1 MENIIRKK
9 QIKPVSESA
18 INNVIAFYNEVSEKL
33 DYNDNNLSKIGIYN
47 LFTKHKVPFSTFKA
61 IIKLGFITKL
71 GVSIYNCNLQTLNKQ
86 QAAKVVRLRNHLAS
100 LRIEKRK
107 NERKEAEKIIKN
119 EVKSTI
125 KKEKINYRKN
135 RKPKKVSLFRKI
147 INFLFR
153 K

>member
-9 QIKPVSESA
+9 QTKPVSESA
-18 INNVIAFYNEVSEKL
+18 INNVIAFYNEVSKKL
-33 DYNDNNLSKIGIYN
+33 DYNDNDLSKIGIYN
-47 LFTKHKVPFSTFKA
+47 LFTKNKVPFSTLKA

-86 QAAKVVRLRNHLAS
+86 QAVKVVRLRNHLAA

-107 NERKEAEKIIKN
+107 NEGKGAEKIIKK

-135 RKPKKVSLFRKI
+135 RKPKNVSLFRKI

>member
-1 MENIIRKK
+1 MENTITKK
-9 QIKPVSESA
+9 QIKPISEST
-18 INNVIAFYNEVSEKL
+18 INNVIAFYNEVSKKL
-33 DYNDNNLSKIGIYN
+33 DYNDNDLSKVGIYN
-47 LFTKHKVPFSTFKA
+47 LFRKHKVPFSTFKA

-71 GVSIYNCNLQTLNKQ
+71 GVSNYNCNLQTLNKQ
-86 QAAKVVRLRNHLAS
+86 QALKVVRLRNHLAA

-107 NERKEAEKIIKN
+107 NEVKEAKKIIEN
-119 EVKSTI
+119 QTKSTN
-125 KKEKINYRKN
+125 KKEKLVRKN